1 MMFAALTLML
11 AQDPAPNPPT
21 EPSPPTSGTAPART
35 GATRDRL
42 DDRLESRLSGGEG
55 AADPQ
60 PEIRADEPPRPLSPA
75 EIRRAEG
82 WQSLNRCALV
92 VNEEPV
98 TLFAI
103 QRGVI
108 RSKRER
114 RAGPEADNELVAQEI
129 TNQARTRLEIQGGK
143 DLGFDPAQ
151 IVRIVDRQMKRQE
164 EDAGSVTRLA
174 EGLRRGELDSFD
186 RRHEIETRVHAYLWE
201 ESVTGRGSGP
211 GGRISRDRYIRP
223 GRAWFDHREAEAKA
237 VLNRSVQVTQIVLLL
252 DDPPAPGG
260 EQRLIDRLTELRG
273 RIEAGEDMGELAE
286 LYGSTDRS
294 TRGLSRFL
302 ALGPLGRIFPEVAKF
317 LSGASVGELSPPLP
331 YRDPK
336 DPTRV
341 LGYVMVRPEEYR
353 ATPPPAFDQ
362 AKSQTEWIDGL
373 RTRLDDERID
383 AGLAQLL
390 QAAFVWPEQ
399 TFSGPRPTDG

>member
-1 MMFAALTLML
+1 MMLAALTLL
-11 AQDPAPNPPT
+11 LVQDPAPNPPA
-21 EPSPPTSGTAPART
+21 EQNPPAPAPAQP
-35 GATRDRL
+35 GQSRDRL
-42 DDRLESRLSGGEG
+42 DDRLEGRLSGGAG
-55 AADPQ
+55 A
-60 PEIRADEPPRPLSPA
+60 PEAKPETGADEPPPAPSPA

-211 GGRISRDRYIRP
+211 GGRVSRDRYIRP

-260 EQRLIDRLTELRG
+260 DQRLIDRLNEMRG

-317 LSGASVGELSPPLP
+317 LSTASVGELSPPLP

-336 DPTRV
+336 DPSRV
-341 LGYVMVRPEEYR
+341 LGYLMVRPEEYR

-362 AKSQTEWIDGL
+362 PQSQAEWIGGL
-373 RTRLDDERID
+373 RTRLDDDRID

-399 TFSGPRPTDG
+399 TFSATRPTDR